1 MKYASNRKNLTMKQL
16 EILIKRAETQGVSP
30 QSEVYGPQRPAN
42 AQDRIPQIS
51 HTPGG
56 STGYAAPLVSSGP
69 DVLQQQK
76 SSTPLGTAMFVG
88 GNLLPGVA
96 ALDTGMTSFRRD
108 AAPPL
113 AKQVEMGQRD
123 LYRERLK
130 LEHPVQAQQL
140 RAQYPGGSYYGRSPY
155 WNTTKNFLGRTAA
168 VGLPGIDVWYGPRI
182 VKDRYN
188 AAKAPDANTQYVAQ
202 YAGPW
207 YNYMNQGLEG
217 LFGVVDAGTAAG
229 SAGTLAYLA
238 GGPIQ
243 QLMGTRYAPWMLRG
257 MGRLGAAANVAWPLF
272 LAEGAYE
279 LGKAGRDAIVEDTRG
294 RETSYASLNETEQE
308 GRELQQQLAR
318 VRPMEAEKAQAA
330 SEFIRQQQEANAKLH
345 WASEPEF
352 QVNYE
357 SKDGESEDGES
368 KDGKR
373 ITRRAEVSKRPS
385 GWSGS
390 FIDWMD
396 QRYRDWMNAPQVARR
411 RRNPETGREEDYN
424 VAAYAYRLPKKKN
437 TDGRTESEPTTTE
450 SKPPKYI
457 LEPDPAAVSRD
468 EGWKTPIDLERK
480 RVTSTSGKNFMP
492 WYWAMFAD
500 NYDTSPIT
508 AEALERQRREQEEA
522 KRNAQA
528 RKEHWDNMAEVLKGP
543 RF

>member
-1 MKYASNRKNLTMKQL
+1 MKQL

-42 AQDRIPQIS
+42 AQDRTPQIS

-56 STGYAAPLVSSGP
+56 STGYAAPPVSSGP
-69 DVLQQQK
+69 DVLQQQE

-96 ALDTGMTSFRRD
+96 ALDPEMTSFRRNT
-108 AAPPL
+108 APPW
-113 AKQVEMGQRD
+113 AKRVEMEQRA
-123 LYRERLK
+123 LRHERLK

-155 WNTTKNFLGRTAA
+155 WNATKNFLGRTAA

-188 AAKAPDANTQYVAQ
+188 AAKTPDENTRYVAQ

-217 LFGVVDAGTAAG
+217 LFGAVDAGTAAG

-272 LAEGAYE
+272 LAEGSYE

-294 RETSYASLNETEQE
+294 RETSYANLNETEQE
-308 GRELQQQLAR
+308 GRELQQRLAR
-318 VRPMEAEKAQAA
+318 EPSWRAAKAQAA
-330 SEFIRQQQEANAKLH
+330 SEFIRQQHEANAKLH
-345 WASEPEF
+345 YTARPEF

-357 SKDGESEDGES
+357 SEDGESEDGES
-368 KDGKR
+368 KDSKR

-396 QRYRDWMNAPQVARR
+396 QRYRDWMNAPQVTRLR
-411 RRNPETGREEDYN
+411 PDSKPGEQVDYN
-424 VAAYAYRLPKKKN
+424 VAAYAYKLPEKKD
-437 TDGRTESEPTTTE
+437 TDGRTESEPTMKVHSSPLT
-450 SKPPKYI
+450 
-457 LEPDPAAVSRD
+457 LDQRNQ
-468 EGWKTPIDLERK
+468 GWKTPIDLERE
-480 RVTSTSGKNFMP
+480 RVNSTPGKDFMP
-492 WYWAMFAD
+492 WYWSMFAP
-500 NYDTSPIT
+500 SPTPMEPVRPQFIPQGT
-508 AEALERQRREQEEA
+508 P
-522 KRNAQA
+522 KRNPDRVIYQ
-528 RKEHWDNMAEVLKGP
+528 DTYDP
-543 RF
+543 RDPLIQYF